1 MASFNKLTIV
11 GYLGR
16 DPEIRYTPQGT
27 AVCSFSIA
35 TTEKKKNRDGEQEDV
50 TTWFRVTAWG
60 KQAETIS
67 QYLAKGSQL
76 YCEGRLRQET
86 YTDRDGAQR
95 QSLEVTLSD
104 FHFIGSSDKSG
115 LPAGKQ
121 QGDKD
126 ATETADDQEIPF

>member
-1 MASFNKLTIV
+1 MASFNKITIV

-27 AVCSFSIA
+27 AVCNFTIA
-35 TTEKKKNRDGEQEDV
+35 TTEKRKNRDGVMEDV
-50 TTWFRVTAWG
+50 TTWFRVAAFG
-60 KQAETIS
+60 KQDETIN
-67 QYLAKGSQL
+67 QYLNKGSQL
-76 YCEGRLRQET
+76 YLEGRLRQET

-104 FHFIGSSDKSG
+104 FHFIGTSDKSG
-115 LPAGKQ
+115 QPAGKQ

-126 ATETADDQEIPF
+126 APAPADDQDIPF

>member
-1 MASFNKLTIV
+1 MSSFNKIVIV

-35 TTEKKKNRDGEQEDV
+35 TTEKKKNRDGQQEDV

-76 YCEGRLRQET
+76 YCDGRLRQET

-115 LPAGKQ
+115 PPAGKQ

-126 ATETADDQEIPF
+126 APADDSDQEIPF

>member
-1 MASFNKLTIV
+1 MASFNKIVIV

-27 AVCSFSIA
+27 AVCNFTIA
-35 TTEKKKNRDGEQEDV
+35 TTEKRKNRDGQQEDV
-50 TTWFRVTAWG
+50 TTWFRVASFG

-76 YCEGRLRQET
+76 YLEGRLRQET

-104 FHFIGSSDKSG
+104 FHFIGSSDKPG
-115 LPAGKQ
+115 QAADKQ

-126 ATETADDQEIPF
+126 APETAEDQEIPF